1 MAIFDFILP
10 DLAPEQYSSGEGTG
24 YAKVMPSN
32 APDIFSQ
39 TQDLIDAELEAKKR
53 DHEKDIL
60 NEKNRQAKLEE
71 YASNIQYDPKWE
83 HARANFDQEVNN
95 IGDFITEWRASGKPV
110 DDKFNLELN
119 KRKAKLNSLKGM
131 NDKAFEMY
139 NKNMQTMLAGLGK
152 DYEQADIDNYD
163 AAISKAYEEGGVEK
177 GFEAITT
184 TRPLKQFDL
193 MTYLKKNYVVPENQ
207 TGELLQTKPEE
218 LDVFAKAKWDEL
230 TTERKADVMEDLYLE
245 GNIKEKTPQA
255 AIKYFR
261 DQVELWDK
269 EQRARPRAPKQS
281 ATTKLQEK
289 YKIKRKAF
297 FPTSKG
303 IDDGFTINS
312 ANTTIPLRDANNKEV
327 IVLPTKVSLR
337 SGDSKLPTGGYIVAR
352 RVASKGDVSYWDS
365 EKQAKDAA
373 KEWEKKNNATA
384 NIEEVEENGVK
395 KYVIVSAKEEDFPV
409 GSGNSIITQY
419 NLGQFEGVYGTNIL
433 KEFEDMGKAHDKA
446 NGNPAGTWM
455 KENFYGGEY
464 DWSTAK

>member
-131 NDKAFEMY
+131 NDKAFEIY

-218 LDVFAKAKWDEL
+218 LDIFAKAKWDEL

-269 EQRARPRAPKQS
+269 EQRARPRAPRS
-281 ATTKLQEK
+281 SGRGNSTTTPTFSENTVADTNIGDAKDRNLEK
-289 YKIKRKAF
+289 GDLLNL
-297 FPTSKG
+297 PLWTKG
-303 IDDGFTINS
+303 QQPVSMSLTDYQGNPH
-312 ANTTIPLRDANNKEV
+312 AV
-327 IVLPTKVSLR
+327 IVTDVKPYWTGSERKFQVIGIPMDLIKINGTSVS
-337 SGDSKLPTGGYIVAR
+337 DVTQITPQIVE
-352 RVASKGDVSYWDS
+352 SHME
-365 EKQAKDAA
+365 EKQEYPLSEYYNAETIENKFPGITNRI
-373 KEWEKKNNATA
+373 KEQIERDRKKGKKVVWEKSKPMYT
-384 NIEEVEENGVK
+384 K
-395 KYVIVSAKEEDFPV
+395 
-409 GSGNSIITQY
+409 
-419 NLGQFEGVYGTNIL
+419 
-433 KEFEDMGKAHDKA
+433 
-446 NGNPAGTWM
+446 
-455 KENFYGGEY
+455 
-464 DWSTAK
+464 

>member
-10 DLAPEQYSSGEGTG
+10 NLAPEQYSSGEGTG

-60 NEKNRQAKLEE
+60 NEKNRQAKLDE
-71 YASNIQYDPKWE
+71 YVSKIQYDPKWE
-83 HARANFDQEVNN
+83 HARANFDQEVNS
-95 IGDFITEWRASGKPV
+95 IGDFISEWRASGKPV

-131 NDKAFEMY
+131 NDKAFETY
-139 NKNMQTMLAGLGK
+139 NKNMQTMLAGLEK
-152 DYEQADIDNYD
+152 DYTQKDIDEYD

-177 GFEAITT
+177 GFEAVSTI
-184 TRPLKQFDL
+184 RPLKKLNLIEHLTKSFP
-193 MTYLKKNYVVPENQ
+193 VAENESGQ
-207 TGELLQTKPEE
+207 RLQTKPEE
-218 LDVFAKAKWDEL
+218 LDKFAKLKWTEL
-230 TTERKADVMEDLYLE
+230 TPGRQEDVMNDLYLD
-245 GNIKEKTPQA
+245 GNIKEKTPEA

-261 DQVELWDK
+261 EQLELWDK
-269 EQRARPRAPKQS
+269 DQVARPRVPKQS
-281 ATTKLQEK
+281 ATAKLQEK
-289 YKIKRKAF
+289 YRVKRTPF
-297 FPTSKG
+297 FSTSKG
-303 IDDGFTINS
+303 MDDGLTVS
-312 ANTTIPLRDANNKEV
+312 AGSTTIPLRDANNKEV

-365 EKQAKDAA
+365 EKEAKDAA

-395 KYVIVSAKEEDFPV
+395 KYVIVSAQEENFPV
-409 GSGNSIITQY
+409 GSGNSIITKY
-419 NLGQFEGVYGTNIL
+419 NLDQFENVYGTNIL
-433 KEFEDMGKAHDKA
+433 KEFEEMGKAHDKA

-464 DWSTAK
+464 DWSKA

>member
-131 NDKAFEMY
+131 NDKAFEIY

-269 EQRARPRAPKQS
+269 EQRARPRAPRSSGRGNSTTTPTFSENIVPDDNFGDAKDRNLEKGDLLNLPLWTKGQNPVSMPLVDVDGNSHSVVVIDVRPYWTGSERKFQVRGIPMNQMKISGTVISDVTQVTPQLIEEYMPS
-281 ATTKLQEK
+281 AQQYPLSESLNSKFVEDKFPGITA
-289 YKIKRKAF
+289 KIKEQIARDRK
-297 FPTSKG
+297 KG
-303 IDDGFTINS
+303 
-312 ANTTIPLRDANNKEV
+312 K
-327 IVLPTKVSLR
+327 KV
-337 SGDSKLPTGGYIVAR
+337 
-352 RVASKGDVSYWDS
+352 YW
-365 EKQAKDAA
+365 EQPMYKR
-373 KEWEKKNNATA
+373 
-384 NIEEVEENGVK
+384 
-395 KYVIVSAKEEDFPV
+395 
-409 GSGNSIITQY
+409 
-419 NLGQFEGVYGTNIL
+419 
-433 KEFEDMGKAHDKA
+433 
-446 NGNPAGTWM
+446 
-455 KENFYGGEY
+455 
-464 DWSTAK
+464 